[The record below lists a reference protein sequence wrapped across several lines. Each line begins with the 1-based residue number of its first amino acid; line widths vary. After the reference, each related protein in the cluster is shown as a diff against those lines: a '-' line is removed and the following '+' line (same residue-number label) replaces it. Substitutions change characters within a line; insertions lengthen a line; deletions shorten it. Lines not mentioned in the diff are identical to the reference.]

1 MSALYHGR
9 QFVVFKIGWSDQ
21 VLSRSLPLAIRERV
35 KEMDACSSAL
45 RRSGGFF
52 CAVAGLSLRG
62 PAVFVALRGF
72 SSKGASDNMDTSFYL
87 RGLAIGFSIA
97 AVVGP
102 IGVLCISRTLQKG
115 FLSGF
120 VTGMGA
126 ATADGICGS
135 IAAFGLTMIS
145 TVLVSLHVWIRLV
158 GGLFLIYLGIK
169 AMLTKPAERAAKV
182 GGSNFLSMYFS
193 TTLLTLTNPL
203 TILSFAAV
211 FAGLG
216 VGTAGKNTLA
226 AALVATGVFCG
237 SSLWWL
243 LLSGG
248 VGLLREKLTSGWL
261 IWINRLAGAVLMIF
275 GMIVLISL
283 IR

>member
-1 MSALYHGR
+1 
-9 QFVVFKIGWSDQ
+9 
-21 VLSRSLPLAIRERV
+21 
-35 KEMDACSSAL
+35 MDA
-45 RRSGGFF
+45 
-52 CAVAGLSLRG
+52 
-62 PAVFVALRGF
+62 
-72 SSKGASDNMDTSFYL
+72 SFYL

-102 IGVLCISRTLQKG
+102 IGVLCISRTLQRG
-115 FLSGF
+115 FLYGF

-126 ATADGICGS
+126 ATADSIYGS

-145 TVLVSLHVWIRLV
+145 TFLVSQQTWIRLL
-158 GGLFLIYLGIK
+158 GGLFLLYLGIK
-169 AMLTKPAERAAKV
+169 AILTRPAEQAAKA
-182 GGSNFLSMYFS
+182 GGNNFFSAYVS

-216 VGTAGKNTLA
+216 VGTAGKSNLA

-248 VGLLREKLTSGWL
+248 VGLLREKMAAGWL
-261 IWINRLAGAVLMIF
+261 IWVNRLSGAALTIFGIVAVL
-275 GMIVLISL
+275 SL
-283 IR
+283 IW